1 MKIMLRQLISVSY
14 LLTIITIIILSGS
27 IMVDEV
33 HGKITKT
40 STQNQIG
47 YTKGCQD
54 GQAGKNPD
62 PTQYDRVG
70 GFSKHTIDYNN
81 GYIDGY
87 NACSTSQQIDPLV
100 G

>member
-1 MKIMLRQLISVSY
+1 MTKQILSVS
-14 LLTIITIIILSGS
+14 LMAIITAIFISGP
-27 IMVDEV
+27 IVAGDV
-33 HGKITKT
+33 YAKTTKPN
-40 STQNQIG
+40 QHDQIG
-47 YTKGCQD
+47 YAKGCQD
-54 GQAGKNPD
+54 GQAGKSPD

-87 NACSTSQQIDPLV
+87 NTCSTSQQIDPMV